1 MSNIYALT
9 FKDNGKIANDYG
21 PCIYLDK
28 ENAENILYNI
38 KLDDPK
44 FGESLTVA
52 TYVDI
57 DRTALID
64 MVKQYYIMYYAL
76 MEYLDD
82 NKILINDYEVS
93 EYEDRMIVDLKDKW
107 KEMLGETETSL

>member
-1 MSNIYALT
+1 MNNIYALI

-38 KLDDPK
+38 KLDDPN

-64 MVKQYYIMYYAL
+64 IIKQYYIKYHAL
-76 MEYLDD
+76 MECLTYSNVYIDD
-82 NKILINDYEVS
+82 CKLA
-93 EYEDRMIVDLKDKW
+93 EYEDKMVEDLKDKW
-107 KEMLGETETSL
+107 KDMLDEPETSL

>member
-28 ENAENILYNI
+28 ENAENILHNI

-44 FGESLTVA
+44 FGECLTVA

-57 DRTALID
+57 GRTALID
-64 MVKQYYIMYYAL
+64 IIKQYYIKYYAL
-76 MEYLDD
+76 MDYLTD
-82 NKILINDYEVS
+82 NKICVDDYKVA
-93 EYEDRMIVDLKDKW
+93 EYEDKMIVDLQDKW
-107 KEMLGETETSL
+107 EEMLGEPETSL